1 MIQKN
6 HIITPRHHLSLTPAH
21 RLRTSEVVICCNKQS
36 KFYETNKSK
45 TRIGSLNS
53 PFVRCPSSIFI
64 NPFYQRWH
72 YCATTFNHSISI
84 ASCQLLSYIPKYR
97 QNLLRSQAVTQVTSI
112 FFCNNPV
119 YVSCY
124 LVFHYRRQPEP
135 PILHSFARLC
145 RLVPMLGLLLSFLPV
160 IFRFYLLMPFGPLLS
175 VLPERSPNAYPS
187 PVHM

>member
-1 MIQKN
+1 MTQTN
-6 HIITPRHHLSLTPAH
+6 PRLVLALSTLP
-21 RLRTSEVVICCNKQS
+21 SFVVHPL
-36 KFYETNKSK
+36 F
-45 TRIGSLNS
+45 SLIH
-53 PFVRCPSSIFI
+53 SISAGI
-64 NPFYQRWH
+64 H

-119 YVSCY
+119 YVPCY

-160 IFRFYLLMPFGPLLS
+160 IFRFYLLMPFSPLVPFCLS
-175 VLPERSPNAYPS
+175 YLNARQTLIRLRFTCDFNFVESYDAMKCMHSVPI
-187 PVHM
+187 